1 MIRLAHP
8 LIPDG
13 VLDLI
18 KDILASGH
26 LTGGTHVTRL
36 EEALSQ
42 RLPGTTVLAV
52 ANGTMASLVAFHV
65 LKEQGVSRL
74 VAPSFCYPSVVSSA
88 RILGLDVVLVDI
100 DPHRLN
106 LCPDQLEQVP
116 HGPSTVVM
124 TVDAFGI
131 PGPNAM
137 LGDAIRR
144 RGWVWMEDSA
154 CALGS
159 SCDGVP
165 CGTAADL
172 ALLSFHPRKPLTT
185 AEGGALLVRDPAMA
199 RQARLVANQ
208 GVTGSTVTREFQILG
223 YNARLSELHAA
234 IGLAQL
240 PILDELLATRR
251 MLGHHYVRRLG
262 QQPGLSLPAGLND
275 PGANF
280 QSMVVLLEPGY
291 DRAALAAELFRQGIE
306 STRAGY
312 ALHTQPAF
320 RDCETL
326 GTLAESTSYHHR
338 GLALPINERM
348 TTQDVD
354 RVCDAL
360 ADSMQPGRD
369 AASCGTDPAHF
380 VRKE

>member
-8 LIPDG
+8 LIPDD
-13 VLDLI
+13 VLGPLR
-18 KDILASGH
+18 DILASGH
-26 LTGGTHVTRL
+26 LTGGAHVARFEDALTR
-36 EEALSQ
+36 
-42 RLPGTTVLAV
+42 RLPGTTVIAV
-52 ANGTMASLVAFHV
+52 SNGTMAALVAFHV
-65 LKEQGVSRL
+65 LKERGVSRL

-106 LCPDQLEQVP
+106 LCLSELDRVPD
-116 HGPSTVVM
+116 GPPTVVM

-131 PGPNAM
+131 PGPNVA
-137 LGDAIRR
+137 LGETIRQ
-144 RGWVWMEDSA
+144 RGWVWLEDSA

-159 SCDGVP
+159 LCDGVP

-185 AEGGALLVRDPAMA
+185 AEGGALLVRDPDMA

-208 GVTGSTVTREFQILG
+208 GVTGMTVSREFQVLG

-234 IGLAQL
+234 VGLAQL

-251 MLGHHYVRRLG
+251 VLGRHYLERLG
-262 QQPGLSLPAGLND
+262 ERPGLSLPAGLTD
-275 PGANF
+275 PGGNF
-280 QSMVVLLEPGY
+280 QSMIVLLSPEC
-291 DRAALAAELFRQGIE
+291 DRSSLAASLLRSGVE

-326 GTLAESTSYHHR
+326 GTLAESTAYHHR

-354 RVCDAL
+354 HVCDVL
-360 ADSMQPGRD
+360 VGCMNPGKD
-369 AASCGTDPAHF
+369 ASACGTDPAHF

>member
-8 LIPDG
+8 LIPDE
-13 VLDLI
+13 VLDRI
-18 KDILASGH
+18 KGILASGH

-36 EEALSQ
+36 EEELSR

-65 LKEQGVSRL
+65 LKEHGVSRL

-100 DPHRLN
+100 EPYRLN
-106 LCPDQLEQVP
+106 LCPDRLKQVST
-116 HGPSTVVM
+116 GPSTVVM

-131 PGPNAM
+131 PGPNTV
-137 LGDAIRR
+137 LEDAIRS

-159 SCDGVP
+159 HCDGVP
-165 CGTAADL
+165 CGTAADM

-185 AEGGALLVRDPAMA
+185 AEGGALLVRDPVMA

-208 GVTGSTVTREFQILG
+208 GVTGATMTREFQILG
-223 YNARLSELHAA
+223 YNARLSEVHAA

-240 PILDELLATRR
+240 AILDDLLATRR
-251 MLGHHYVRRLG
+251 MLGRHYVRRLE

-280 QSMVVLLEPGY
+280 QSMVVLLEPGF
-291 DRAALAAELFRQGIE
+291 DRAALATGLLRRGIE

-320 RDCETL
+320 RDCETM
-326 GTLAESTSYHHR
+326 GILAESTVYHHR

-348 TTQDVD
+348 TIQDVD

-360 ADSMQPGRD
+360 ADGMQPGGVTT
-369 AASCGTDPAHF
+369 SCGAAPIHF